1 MSHRIMV
8 VQTAGELIATARE
21 ALNLQPF
28 DVKYVEGFANARRT
42 VVEVRPDLIL
52 IDIASWT
59 KNVEELLCEFDTLRS
74 TRSSRKVILASS
86 AKVEDR
92 ALALESG
99 ADDFLLKPIST
110 REFSA
115 RLKATLRSYVS
126 AHSVEEPS
134 LGVLRLRRNEMEVI
148 VREEPKKLSRTE
160 FNLLA
165 FLMDHHGQVLTR
177 DVLLENLW
185 LPGNE
190 IEYSRIV
197 DVYVCRLREKIEDDP
212 THPTRL
218 ITRRGQGYSLVDPQR
233 SEIRH
238 EPQN

>member
-1 MSHRIMV
+1 MV

-134 LGVLRLRRNEMEVI
+134 LGVLRLRRNEMEVFSA
-148 VREEPKKLSRTE
+148 RSPKAQSDRIQSPGISNGPSRTGLDARFALGE
-160 FNLLA
+160 SLA
-165 FLMDHHGQVLTR
+165 PRQ
-177 DVLLENLW
+177 
-185 LPGNE
+185 
-190 IEYSRIV
+190 
-197 DVYVCRLREKIEDDP
+197 
-212 THPTRL
+212 
-218 ITRRGQGYSLVDPQR
+218 
-233 SEIRH
+233 
-238 EPQN
+238 

>member
-1 MSHRIMV
+1 MV

-28 DVKYVEGFANARRT
+28 DVKYVEGLANARKI
-42 VVEVRPDLIL
+42 VIEARPDLIL
-52 IDIASWT
+52 IDITTWT
-59 KNVEELLCEFDTLRS
+59 KNVEELLCEFDNLRS

-99 ADDFLLKPIST
+99 ADDFLMKPIST

-134 LGVLRLRRNEMEVI
+134 LGVRPPDGHI
-148 VREEPKKLSRTE
+148 
-160 FNLLA
+160 
-165 FLMDHHGQVLTR
+165 
-177 DVLLENLW
+177 
-185 LPGNE
+185 PGTSFFWE
-190 IEYSRIV
+190 S
-197 DVYVCRLREKIEDDP
+197 D
-212 THPTRL
+212 
-218 ITRRGQGYSLVDPQR
+218 
-233 SEIRH
+233 IR
-238 EPQN
+238 